1 MENEVWKDIPD
12 YEGLYQVSNLGRIKS
27 LNFNKTGKEKI
38 MKPRTGNRYYMI
50 ALWKNGI
57 RKDYLLHRIIAET
70 FIPNPQNKPFINHKD
85 ENCFNNSINNLM
97 WCTHKENMNWGT
109 RNERI
114 SKANKG
120 KVIPKNIRE
129 KISKSN
135 KGKKI
140 SEEQKEYLRK
150 IRTGIKLTEEHKK
163 KISISNKGKTAKKVN
178 QYDLN
183 GNFIKKWDCIMNFY
197 KSINKSEKS
206 SSVSS
211 CCSGKYKTA
220 FGYKWKYADEELQK

>member
-38 MKPRTGNRYYMI
+38 MKPRTGNRYYMT

-57 RKDYLLHRIIAET
+57 RKDYLLHRIVAET
-70 FIPNPQNKPFINHKD
+70 FIPNPENKPFINHKD

-114 SKANKG
+114 SKVNKG
-120 KVIPKNIRE
+120 KIIPKNIRE

-140 SEEQKEYLRK
+140 SDEQKEYLRK

-178 QYDLN
+178 QYDLQ
-183 GNFIKKWDCIMNFY
+183 GNFIKKWDCIMDFY